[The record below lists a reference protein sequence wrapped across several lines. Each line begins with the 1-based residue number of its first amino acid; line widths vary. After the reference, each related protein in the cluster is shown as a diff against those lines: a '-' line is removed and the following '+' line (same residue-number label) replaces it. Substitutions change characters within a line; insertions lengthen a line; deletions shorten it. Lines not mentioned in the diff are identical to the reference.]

1 MEVYLNFKQEELE
14 KLDQI
19 IDLDLEESEIM
30 LLLHIIQVVGQIL
43 LPLVL

>member
-30 LLLHIIQVVGQIL
+30 LLLHIIQGVGQIL

>member
-19 IDLDLEESEIM
+19 IDPGLEESEIM

-43 LPLVL
+43 LLLML

>member
-14 KLDQI
+14 KLGQI

-30 LLLHIIQVVGQIL
+30 IIQVVGQIL
-43 LPLVL
+43 LLLML

>member
-1 MEVYLNFKQEELE
+1 MEEFLNFKQEGLE
-14 KLDQI
+14 KLGQI

-43 LPLVL
+43 LLLML

>member
-14 KLDQI
+14 KLGQI
-19 IDLDLEESEIM
+19 IDLDLGEIM

-43 LPLVL
+43 LLLML

>member
-14 KLDQI
+14 KLGQI

-43 LPLVL
+43 LLLML

>member
-14 KLDQI
+14 KLGQI
-19 IDLDLEESEIM
+19 I

-43 LPLVL
+43 LLLML